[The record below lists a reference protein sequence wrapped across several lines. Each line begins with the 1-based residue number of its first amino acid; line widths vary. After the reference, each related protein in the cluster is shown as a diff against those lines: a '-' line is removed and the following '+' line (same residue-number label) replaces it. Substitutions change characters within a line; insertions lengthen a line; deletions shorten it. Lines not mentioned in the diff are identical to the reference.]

1 MEEAEHIMELTVGA
15 VLEGKIKS
23 ITNFGAFVS
32 LPENKT
38 GMVHISEVANAYVS
52 DIRQHLTEGQD
63 VKVMVIGTENGKINL
78 SIKRLEPKPQ
88 RENNGN
94 FQRREGG
101 NFQRRE
107 GGFQNREGGFQN
119 REGGNFQRREGG
131 NFQRRE
137 GGNFQPR
144 ENGNFQPRENRP
156 QRAPVQ
162 PAAPKTADQLFE
174 EKLKAFMTESDSKL
188 SGMRQYA
195 DQRGRSR
202 RRG

>member
-1 MEEAEHIMELTVGA
+1 MELTVGA
-15 VLEGKIKS
+15 VLEGKVKS
-23 ITNFGAFVS
+23 ITNFGAFVA

-63 VKVMVIGTENGKINL
+63 VKVVVIGNENGKINL

-88 RENNGN
+88 RENNA
-94 FQRREGG
+94 RPGG
-101 NFQRRE
+101 FRTGDRPQRRE

-119 REGGNFQRREGG
+119 REGGN
-131 NFQRRE
+131 
-137 GGNFQPR
+137 
-144 ENGNFQPRENRP
+144 RP
-156 QRAPVQ
+156 ARPAPVQ
-162 PAAPKTADQLFE
+162 SAAPKTADQLFE

>member
-1 MEEAEHIMELTVGA
+1 MELTVGA

-23 ITNFGAFVS
+23 ITNFGAFVA

-52 DIRQHLTEGQD
+52 DIRQHLSEGQD

-88 RENNGN
+88 RENNGGN

-101 NFQRRE
+101 FQRRE
-107 GGFQNREGGFQN
+107 GGFQNREGGFQRREGGFQN
-119 REGGNFQRREGG
+119 REGGNREGG
-131 NFQRRE
+131 FQNRE
-137 GGNFQPR
+137 Q
-144 ENGNFQPRENRP
+144 NRP
-156 QRAPVQ
+156 QRSPVQ

-188 SGMRQYA
+188 SGMKQYA
-195 DQRGRSR
+195 DQGR
-202 RRG
+202 RRRR

>member
-1 MEEAEHIMELTVGA
+1 MELTVGA

-88 RENNGN
+88 RE
-94 FQRREGG
+94 GG

-107 GGFQNREGGFQN
+107 GN
-119 REGGNFQRREGG
+119 NFQRREGG
-131 NFQRRE
+131 S
-137 GGNFQPR
+137 FQPR
-144 ENGNFQPRENRP
+144 EKVGYQNRDSRP

>member
-15 VLEGKIKS
+15 VLEGKIKT

-52 DIRQHLTEGQD
+52 DIRQHLTEGQF

-107 GGFQNREGGFQN
+107 GGNFQRREG
-119 REGGNFQRREGG
+119 EGFQRREGG

-137 GGNFQPR
+137 GEGFQRR
-144 ENGNFQPRENRP
+144 EGGNFQPRENRP